1 MQLID
6 IFFFIG
12 ELHNKKLSIFM
23 GFFVVVVL
31 FLFKKKSIHIK

>member
-23 GFFVVVVL
+23 GFFVVVL